1 MDCTKLLMPSCIMKM
16 KPTRAVRSSWDVR
29 MPYTFRRNPEINHEN
44 ASKTHIIKNG
54 YFLLQQHNSNKQVT
68 VFVIDILFAESANIF
83 HLIFLPNLTV
93 TCAVAT
99 LLPYIKS
106 STMDGCFDSLVVDI
120 LLAESVMRFHKK
132 II

>member
-1 MDCTKLLMPSCIMKM
+1 MKM

-29 MPYTFRRNPEINHEN
+29 MPYTFRRNPEINHP
-44 ASKTHIIKNG
+44 KNS
-54 YFLLQQHNSNKQVT
+54 YFLKQQHNSNKQVT
-68 VFVIDILFAESANIF
+68 VFVIDILFAESAIIF
-83 HLIFLPNLTV
+83 HLIYSPNLTV

-120 LLAESVMRFHKK
+120 LLA
-132 II
+132 